1 MAISARLLYNPP
13 DAFLRGGVC
22 LIAAKIPTRVS
33 RAENPSLSPLFRC
46 DHSSHYFTQYSKK
59 SEIRPLPLYNK
70 SMENALNKRQPPDIL
85 YQYRP
90 PTARALGN
98 LCKQVLYFSAP
109 ESFNDPYE
117 WRIPPRILKGATSGE
132 IASVTE
138 NRGKKISAPLSRHD
152 INRRFKRTFE
162 RWRRDGGVACLSESR
177 CEMLMWSHY
186 AGRHKGF
193 CLAFDSG
200 LHLYDENRL
209 VPVCYSAEPPKCDAS
224 EIEQSQNSDD
234 SFMSLMC
241 TKPKYWE
248 YEKEWRFIRRDTH
261 KSRTGRESYYESTAL
276 KAVYLGAVAEK
287 GTKRDVYN
295 IIKKNYPDTE
305 LWQMRLS
312 RNKYKMGRSPV
323 NEAACATHK
332 KCNP

>member
-1 MAISARLLYNPP
+1 
-13 DAFLRGGVC
+13 
-22 LIAAKIPTRVS
+22 
-33 RAENPSLSPLFRC
+33 
-46 DHSSHYFTQYSKK
+46 
-59 SEIRPLPLYNK
+59 
-70 SMENALNKRQPPDIL
+70 MENALNKRQPPDIL

-98 LCKQVLYFSAP
+98 LCKQVLYFSPP

-117 WRIPPRILKGATSGE
+117 WRIPPRFSKDATSGK
-132 IASVTE
+132 IASVIE
-138 NRGKKISAPLSRHD
+138 NHGHEIPDVLSRPGLNSSFKVAFD
-152 INRRFKRTFE
+152 RLRRRS
-162 RWRRDGGVACLSESR
+162 GVACLSESR

-200 LHLYDENRL
+200 LRLDDENRL
-209 VPVCYSAEPPKCDAS
+209 IPVHYSEHPPKGDIM
-224 EIEQSQNSDD
+224 EIAQSPDSDY

-248 YEKEWRFIRRDTH
+248 YEKEWRFIRRDTR
-261 KSRTGRESYYESTAL
+261 KSRTGRESYYEPTAL

-323 NEAACATHK
+323 NEAACATYK
-332 KCNP
+332 KCDS